1 MIIFQSS
8 TDQHQTESRFEYKIY
23 ICISLYMHMNNLGL
37 KRYLSEFLIY
47 SFDTIWKIFQNKI
60 WKFGEETG
68 AELGQA

>member
-1 MIIFQSS
+1 
-8 TDQHQTESRFEYKIY
+8 
-23 ICISLYMHMNNLGL
+23 MHMNNLGL